1 MRKIGAAVLF
11 IGAGALLLLS
21 WSALDNLWA
30 DYKDSPDSLY
40 IEVAAIWAAIALAFA
55 GVGGWMLRGR

>member
-1 MRKIGAAVLF
+1 MLV
-11 IGAGALLLLS
+11 LS
-21 WSALDNLWA
+21 WSALENLWA
-30 DYKDSPDSLY
+30 DYKDSPDALY